1 MIISGYTINTDYEQE
16 VKDLESDLKRFNLP
30 YKLYAYESRGD
41 WVKNTMVKAEL
52 IQRALIEFPGED
64 IIWLDADA
72 VILKNPVFFHNLKN
86 KEFDICCY
94 YFKWPGGWKGKEVN
108 ELLSGTIIFRNNDV
122 IKSLVNDWANHNSE
136 VNWDQKILQKYVDGK
151 YADKIKKL
159 NLPKEYIK
167 IRPKSVL
174 NTRNL
179 NCVIGHKQMSREQKD
194 KIK

>member
-16 VKDLESDLKRFNLP
+16 VKDLESDLKRFNLD
-30 YKLYAYESRGD
+30 YKLYSYESRGD
-41 WVKNTMVKAEL
+41 WTKNTMVKAEL
-52 IQRALIEFPGED
+52 IQRALNEFPGED

-72 VILKNPVFFHNLKN
+72 IILKNPTFFHDLKN

-94 YFKWPGGWKGKEVN
+94 YHKTRYNPN
-108 ELLSGTIIFRNNDV
+108 ELLSGTIIFRNNDIV
-122 IKSLVNDWANHNSE
+122 KSLVNDWVNDNSE

-151 YADKIKKL
+151 YANKLKKI

-167 IRPKSVL
+167 IRPRKLSDA
-174 NTRNL
+174 RKIDG
-179 NCVIGHKQMSREQKD
+179 VIGHKQLSREQRY